1 METDREHGPCGI
13 LAAGGGVV
21 CGKPGLRVKD
31 ERETEAQHKA
41 GELEVYM
48 RQQQQSP
55 RGQERRGKAETGSPA
70 RAEECRSPGRL
81 LGDGL
86 QPREEPWEKMFQDP
100 SAWELGSLRRNWGG
114 AGRTGQQ
121 ARTESS
127 GKGNW
132 LGEGN
137 RKRQD
142 GTSPV

>member
-1 METDREHGPCGI
+1 M
-13 LAAGGGVV
+13 V

-31 ERETEAQHKA
+31 KRETEAQHKA

-55 RGQERRGKAETGSPA
+55 RGQERRGKVEARSPA

-100 SAWELGSLRRNWGG
+100 SAWGLGSLRRNRGRGG

-121 ARTESS
+121 ARTESR